1 MCIGIYIYEGRLQ
14 VASPPPPPPFGMVPR
29 LESLGLL
36 PNTCRTAEALLD
48 TSPRSHHLPF
58 RLDQMI
64 KRKQKHDILWNWN

>member
-1 MCIGIYIYEGRLQ
+1 MYTYIYIYMRGGCRLQ
-14 VASPPPPPPFGMVPR
+14 VPRPPYGMVPR